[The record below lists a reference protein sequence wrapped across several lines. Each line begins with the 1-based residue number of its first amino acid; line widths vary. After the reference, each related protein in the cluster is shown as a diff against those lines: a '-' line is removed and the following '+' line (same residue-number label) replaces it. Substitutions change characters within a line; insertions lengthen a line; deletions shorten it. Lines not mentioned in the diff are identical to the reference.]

1 MAVSKLILTG
11 HNGARFELTVT
22 QFRSPMSASINTV
35 QTRTMAHHFPIRA
48 GQPDIQ
54 FTVQFRSIDDHHK
67 FRDFVHEHQKN
78 TLTAQ
83 YASSGFDDGTVNLM
97 WPERDILNWTG
108 YIFNMPVREAR
119 FDYAPKV
126 TFGVALVNSK
136 MSERTW
142 QSSIGNA
149 FGFVLGPQIPA
160 YVPFDPA
167 TDGMILPTAPSSQQP
182 DPNATQERGLVGSI
196 FGTIGDVIGG
206 LFR

>member
-1 MAVSKLILTG
+1 MTVSKLILTG
-11 HNGARFELTVT
+11 HNGARFELNVT

-54 FTVQFRSIDDHHK
+54 FTVQFPSIDAHHK

-78 TLTAQ
+78 TQTAQ
-83 YASSGFDDGTVNLM
+83 YASAGFDDGTVKLM

-108 YIFNMPVREAR
+108 YIFNVPVREAR
-119 FDYAPKV
+119 FDYAPKL
-126 TFGVALVNSK
+126 TFGVALVNSL

-142 QSSIGNA
+142 ESSIGNG
-149 FGFVLGPQIPA
+149 FNFVLGPQIPA
-160 YVPFDPA
+160 YRFFDPDA
-167 TDGMILPTAPSSQQP
+167 EGMLAPTPPASQQP
-182 DPNATQERGLVGSI
+182 DPNTSERGLIGSI
-196 FGTIGDVIGG
+196 FGSIGDAIGG